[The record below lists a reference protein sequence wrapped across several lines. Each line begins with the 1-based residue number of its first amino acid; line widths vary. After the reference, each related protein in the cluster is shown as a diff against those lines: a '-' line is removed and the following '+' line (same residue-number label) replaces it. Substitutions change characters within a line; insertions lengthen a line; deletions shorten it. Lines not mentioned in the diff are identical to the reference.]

1 MTEPI
6 QCSDDEAVRRYLAW
20 LHMEFRRVAFELG
33 AIVSGTDVETGEV
46 QEAMQI
52 PVDRFANIAVSRDG
66 PPAARARA
74 VLRAAGV
81 SLEAEDRWRA

>member
-6 QCSDDEAVRRYLAW
+6 QCTDDEAVRRYLAW
-20 LHMEFRRVAFELG
+20 LHVEFRRVAFHVG
-33 AIVSGTDVETGEV
+33 AITSGTDVETGEV
-46 QEAMQI
+46 QEATQI
-52 PVDRFANIAVSRDG
+52 PVDRFVNIA
-66 PPAARARA
+66 AREELTADHAKA